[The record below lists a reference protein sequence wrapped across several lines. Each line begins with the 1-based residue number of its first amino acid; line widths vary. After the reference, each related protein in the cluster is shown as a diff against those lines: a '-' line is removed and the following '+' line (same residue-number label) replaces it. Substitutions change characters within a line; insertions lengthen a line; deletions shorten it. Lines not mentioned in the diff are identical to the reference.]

1 MLTVLK
7 RSKHVCLW
15 FAALGLHH
23 SFQLLKH
30 LNLAKRL
37 VPSLVTRSNPCTYS
51 SCQEEEKMMQLASTK
66 WNRNHL
72 QLSISVVCNS
82 WALTDND
89 VPMQYSAH
97 NVYPLKHEPIYAHL
111 VKKVHFFYWPK
122 TTLGCT
128 TTGLKTINL
137 VMWANWWH
145 ATCIQKKSGWY
156 AKRERLVQ
164 EPPSTKS
171 KRNPPELLWVMT
183 IAFPPF

>member
-15 FAALGLHH
+15 FAAWGLHH

-72 QLSISVVCNS
+72 QLSVSVVCNS

-97 NVYPLKHEPIYAHL
+97 NVYSLKHEPIYAHL

-122 TTLGCT
+122 TKLGCT

-137 VMWANWWH
+137 VMQANWWH
-145 ATCIQKKSGWY
+145 ATCIQKKSEVICK
-156 AKRERLVQ
+156 KRKTCAGA
-164 EPPSTKS
+164 PSTKS